1 MVSILSWGFR
11 PPSPAPRPF
20 SYITNE
26 NSLPMISI
34 FPTQEPKPT
43 SALLKKAL
51 GKTYKLWEELEEFT
65 LSISPK
71 AESGWNFSGIKFG
84 WSYRIKDKKR
94 VLIYLLPRDNYF
106 KVAMVFGEKATQEIL
121 KSKVHETI
129 KTELRQ
135 AKVYAEGRGIRIEV
149 RNDEFIQDLK
159 ELIKIKIVK

>member
-1 MVSILSWGFR
+1 
-11 PPSPAPRPF
+11 
-20 SYITNE
+20 
-26 NSLPMISI
+26 MISI

-121 KSKVHETI
+121 KSNLHETI
-129 KTELRQ
+129 KTELRL